1 MKKRIILT
9 DIDGVVLNWE
19 DSFNQWMQSMGMHIY
34 DKDAYHIHV
43 RFGIDKADSKKLVR
57 QFNESAKI
65 AYLKPFRDSVYY
77 IKRFH
82 EEHGFVFHSITSLS
96 SDPSAQKLR
105 IQNLKSIFGEHVF
118 ERFLFE
124 DTGNDKDAVLAEY
137 ANTGYAWIEDKPA
150 NAEAGL
156 AIGLTSFLMH
166 HVYNEEYRNARIKR
180 VTSWAQIYNSFYIS

>member
-19 DSFNQWMQSMGMHIY
+19 DSFNQWMQSIGHTLH
-34 DKDAYHIHV
+34 DKDAYHIHI
-43 RFGIDKADSKKLVR
+43 RFGIDKAESKKFVR

-65 AYLKPFRDSVYY
+65 AFLKPLRDSVYY

-96 SDPSAQKLR
+96 ADPSAQKLR

-118 ERFLFE
+118 ARFLFE

-150 NAEAGL
+150 NAESGL
-156 AIGLTSFLMH
+156 AIGLTPFLMH
-166 HVYNEEYRNARIKR
+166 HIYNEEYKNAHVKR
-180 VTSWAQIYNSFYIS
+180 VINWAQIYNSFSIS